1 MFGKKSCYLC
11 GGKLVN
17 GRCVECGL
25 DNERNAQKKYRLNE
39 SSRDRKARIRYE
51 EGRTGNNAD
60 ENLRQERARNEAA
73 RAERSRATADSKQT
87 SGQSA
92 SGKSSGVNTEIS
104 LQRIREQADRAAQ
117 QISAP
122 VKAAWSTGAANG
134 RKTAGNTASRS
145 RRTDRSAGAGGRRV
159 VVLVVFVIA
168 AVIILRGVSSL
179 IGSVTSDISSDD
191 QWTWDNLDWG
201 GDDSY
206 DYEYD
211 PYEYVDA
218 QLSDTGETY
227 DTELTSGEYIV
238 GVHLPE
244 GNYSASLA
252 EETGYMNVTDDENGI
267 YLYQSFGYEEEYDE
281 VTEMDDIRLFDGAI
295 VNFSGDGI
303 LSFHTDTAQ
312 TQDMSREENPLT
324 ESVQLSTGGTYVA
337 GEDFPEGVYDITAS
351 EWTTVE
357 YSIYLGDVYDDEEL
371 NYWQNSL
378 WLSGDGTEDVYH
390 NVVIPAGTEISS
402 DTAAVTLVPSPVIGS
417 TDYDSYYDRYR

>member
-25 DNERNAQKKYRLNE
+25 DNERNAKKKYRLNE

-51 EGRTGNNAD
+51 ESRTGNAGD
-60 ENLRQERARNEAA
+60 ENIRRERVQSQAA
-73 RAERSRATADSKQT
+73 QSGRKKTADDTKHT
-87 SGQSA
+87 SGKYV
-92 SGKSSGVNTEIS
+92 SGKSSGVNTGIPVH
-104 LQRIREQADRAAQ
+104 QIREQADRAAR

-122 VKAAWSTGAANG
+122 VKSAWNTGKANVRGTAGGASSWNRGTAGSTG
-134 RKTAGNTASRS
+134 S
-145 RRTDRSAGAGGRRV
+145 GGRRA
-159 VVLVVFVIA
+159 VVFVVV
-168 AVIILRGVSSL
+168 VIVVVIVVSGISGM
-179 IGSVTSDISSDD
+179 ISNMSSDEG
-191 QWTWDNLDWG
+191 WTWNDLDWG
-201 GDDSY
+201 DDGG

-227 DTELTSGEYIV
+227 DIDLTSGEYVV

-244 GNYSASLA
+244 GNYSASLTQG
-252 EETGYMNVTDDENGI
+252 TGYINVTDDENGI

-295 VNFSGDGI
+295 VEFSGDGI
-303 LSFHTDTAQ
+303 LSLHTDTAQ
-312 TQDMSREENPLT
+312 TQDMSWEENPLT
-324 ESVQLSTGGTYVA
+324 ASVHLSAGRSYVA

-357 YSIYLGDVYDDEEL
+357 YKLYLGDIYDDEEL

-378 WLSGDGTEDVYH
+378 WFSGDDAEDVYH
-390 NVVIPAGTEISS
+390 NIVLPAGTEISS
-402 DTAAVTLVPSPVIGS
+402 DTAAATLVPSPVIGS